1 MDNTQFVLCQGV
13 SLADTGDVVSA
24 FTVKGEN
31 IEGVLSAP
39 LVIPAAKAFIKAVK
53 EPVFF
58 FIELPHENSESYDT
72 YYLDNCTKK
81 VAGAIIDCYGEV
93 LANDGVSRFGFGSNA
108 TEEEIYFRDYQEFSA
123 YVKSPQTLTKSLEQL
138 GAQKKEKFKTLWDM
152 MNDENPG
159 CLTVVELD
167 GETVFD
173 IPDALKEAGMYKF
186 KEESI

>member
-72 YYLDNCTKK
+72 YYLDNCT
-81 VAGAIIDCYGEV
+81 
-93 LANDGVSRFGFGSNA
+93 
-108 TEEEIYFRDYQEFSA
+108 
-123 YVKSPQTLTKSLEQL
+123 
-138 GAQKKEKFKTLWDM
+138 
-152 MNDENPG
+152 
-159 CLTVVELD
+159 
-167 GETVFD
+167 
-173 IPDALKEAGMYKF
+173 
-186 KEESI
+186 